1 MLNALSFFSPRALF
15 LEDNEL
21 WKLDFFMFDFCII
34 TITIITNLFSVFV
47 GSFFLFDW
55 WRISFIL
62 LVCRPSLRFV
72 VSLIQSFASS
82 AVAVDPFLITCFH
95 FLLSSEFSW
104 IMMMMII
111 FSSAPL
117 ALRLVVSRNV
127 VFIVSYSNLLKNDV
141 QKFGENKN
149 PPSPKKIIK
158 KRNQKQNK
166 KKTHTKTK
174 NKRRKI
180 CVSHWFDYFVHDT
193 TPRHVLLYL
202 RHFLHFKVEN
212 IIKQITKKLY

>member
-149 PPSPKKIIK
+149 PPSPKK
-158 KRNQKQNK
+158 N
-166 KKTHTKTK
+166 
-174 NKRRKI
+174 
-180 CVSHWFDYFVHDT
+180 Y
-193 TPRHVLLYL
+193 
-202 RHFLHFKVEN
+202 
-212 IIKQITKKLY
+212 